1 MNTIRFYS
9 ALLVVGTLWACQSTP
24 SGPESKVL
32 FSKNGLRLWN
42 DSAMAANG
50 VEVGAPTEYTFG
62 NGLHANG
69 RVDIPPQSRASLTAP
84 LGGFIRYLGPYEG
97 SFVRKGEVL
106 VRLDDPI
113 YVEKQKEL
121 LSSAAAYELANESYR
136 RAEKL
141 NAASA
146 SSAREWQLALAN
158 QEEAHARWTAAREV
172 VRQLGFN
179 PEQIQ
184 QNGIQRSLSL
194 VAPFAGYVRAVRGN
208 LGQYVSAQQEI
219 ITLEDPQHMHLEL
232 AVFQNDIA
240 TLKRGQ
246 RFVYQVGSD
255 PTPFSGIIQEIGQAQ
270 SSEGHFVVH
279 GHPEQL
285 PESGLRTGQ
294 FIRATVQTQQAVRW
308 ALPEDAVVYKDNQPF
323 VLRKTKDGLEFQ
335 SVRISHQEN
344 GWVGFEDLASG
355 TYVLKQAH
363 LLLQPEETE

>member
-1 MNTIRFYS
+1 MKPILFYS
-9 ALLVVGTLWACQSTP
+9 GLLLAGILVACQSTP
-24 SGPESKVL
+24 SNPEPESSY
-32 FSKNGLRLWN
+32 SKNGLRLWN

-50 VEVGAPTEYTFG
+50 VEVGVPTEQAFG
-62 NGLHANG
+62 SGLRANG

-84 LGGFIRYLGPYEG
+84 LGGFVRFLGPYEG

-106 VRLDDPI
+106 ARLDDPS
-113 YVEKQKEL
+113 YVEKQKEFL
-121 LSSAAAYELANESYR
+121 SAAASYELANEAYR

-141 NAASA
+141 NEASA
-146 SSAREWQLALAN
+146 SSAREWQQAVAN
-158 QEEAHARWTAAREV
+158 REEAHARWSAAREV

-184 QNGIQRSLSL
+184 KNGIQKSLSL
-194 VAPFAGYVRAVRGN
+194 VAPFAGYVRSVHAN
-208 LGQYVSAQQEI
+208 LGQYVSPQQDV
-219 ITLEDPQHMHLEL
+219 ITLEDPTHVHLEL

-255 PTPFSGIIQEIGQAQ
+255 PTQFSGIIQEIGQAQ

-279 GHPEQL
+279 GHPDQL

-294 FIRATVQTQQAVRW
+294 FIRATIQTQQAVRW

-323 VLRKTKDGLEFQ
+323 VLRKTKNGLEFQ
-335 SVRISHQEN
+335 SVRISHHEN
-344 GWVGFEDLASG
+344 GWVGFEDLAKG
-355 TYVLKQAH
+355 TYVVKQAH
-363 LLLQPEETE
+363 LLLQPEEAE